1 MLKRLIS
8 DRILEPQK
16 PIVLIRT
23 NCKRATEVA
32 LCHIVPVYHMTY

>member
-16 PIVLIRT
+16 TMGLFRT

-32 LCHIVPVYHMTY
+32 LCHIVPIYHMTY